1 MEKKNNGIVGK
12 ILVIILLIAALAGG
26 FFIGKYYTEETK
38 ITADAPKKEAET
50 TQEKDTQEEVD
61 INSRLVR
68 FLYNEVTADQA
79 EPSHYFGWEFN
90 NFQNNNPHDTSDFYV
105 DKADELYKMIFVGR
119 NLSDYNLKYAYNLN
133 IPEKKNIGYIK
144 ENDKRY
150 YTKDY
155 IEYVYK
161 LLFGKDAKLDTSIP
175 IHIGVYSGENY
186 SYDANTNNYYKY
198 YADVGGTT
206 GPGGYTANLS
216 KAVKNGNK
224 IELYQDVKLIAEDNA
239 TVQEQFQYVYTF
251 ELENDGMYKFVSRTK
266 K

>member
-26 FFIGKYYTEETK
+26 FFFGNYYTEETK
-38 ITADAPKKEAET
+38 TITNASKKETNKE
-50 TQEKDTQEEVD
+50 QEEDTTEKLD
-61 INSRLVR
+61 INSRLVK
-68 FLYNEVTADQA
+68 FLYGEVTNDQK
-79 EPSHYFGWEFN
+79 EPSNYFGWEFN
-90 NFQNNNPHDTSDFYV
+90 NYLGNNMGDTSDFYA

-119 NLSDYNLKYAYNLN
+119 NLSDYNLKYAYDMN
-133 IPEKKNIGYIK
+133 IPKSNDGSYVK

-161 LLFGKDAKLDTSIP
+161 LLFGKDAKLDTSVP
-175 IHIGVYSGENY
+175 IHIGVYGGENY
-186 SYDANTNNYYKY
+186 IYDENTNNYFKY
-198 YADVGGTT
+198 HADVGGTT

-216 KAVKNGNK
+216 KAIKNGNK
-224 IELYQDVKLIAEDNA
+224 IELYQDVKLIDADNT
-239 TVQEQFQYVYTF
+239 TVREQFQYIYTF